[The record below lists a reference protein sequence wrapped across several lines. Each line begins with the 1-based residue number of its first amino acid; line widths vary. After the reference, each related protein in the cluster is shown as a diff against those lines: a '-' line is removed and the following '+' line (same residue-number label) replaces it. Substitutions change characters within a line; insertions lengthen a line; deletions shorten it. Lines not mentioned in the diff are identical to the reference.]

1 MYRSSTPAP
10 ERPLIPILEEKRDE
24 VAAICRKYGITRLE
38 LFGSA
43 ANGDFDPDRSDVDL
57 LVEYGAAEP
66 TPRYG
71 PWAHSYVKEDL
82 ERVLGRK
89 VDLVRL
95 GNVSNPYVRR
105 SIERKR
111 RELLYAA

>member
-1 MYRSSTPAP
+1 V
-10 ERPLIPILEEKRDE
+10 IPILEEKRDE
-24 VAAICRKYGITRLE
+24 IAAICRKYGITRLE

-43 ANGDFDPDRSDVDL
+43 ANGDFDSGRSDFDF
-57 LVEYGAAEP
+57 LVEYGPESP

-71 PWAHSYVKEDL
+71 AWGRDLAHEEMEAL
-82 ERVLGRK
+82 LGRK
-89 VDLVRL
+89 VDLIEFARVH
-95 GNVSNPYVRR
+95 NSFVRR